1 MTASGSPSDFPPS
14 DFPPS
19 DFPASDFPLLIKSL
33 LRTPLQIAPEVEIVS
48 DGLMRYS
55 YRAFEGRLHRL
66 AAGLA
71 RHGIGAGNV
80 VAVMDWDTHR
90 YFEAFFAVPMM
101 GAVLHTVNV
110 RLAPSQIAY
119 TIDHAEDDVILVHTD
134 FLPLLAE
141 VMPHVKREVRLIL
154 LRDDPAVEAD
164 TEFSFIT
171 SYDAMMQEEG
181 DSFGFPDFDET
192 TRATTFYTTGTT
204 GDPKAVAYSHRQ
216 LVLHSM
222 GILAGFGPM
231 ETANRLHRGDV
242 YMPITPMFH
251 VHAWGFPYAA
261 TLLGIKQVYAGR
273 YTPDKLLRLI
283 AEEGATF
290 THCVPTIL
298 QMLLAAPAAAD
309 TDLTRLKM
317 VIGGSALP
325 RGLAEAAMARGIDI
339 YAGYGLSETCP
350 VLSYAVLSPGEED
363 DVAARVKT
371 GRPLPLVDLRVV
383 DEDMVAQPRDGASTG
398 EVVVRAPWLT
408 AEYVKNP
415 EATAELWR
423 GGYMHTGDVGHID
436 EGGSLMITD
445 RMKDVIKSGGEW
457 VSSLALES
465 LASAVEGV
473 VEVAAI
479 GVPDLKWGERPMLLI
494 VAAEGVDHSSVE
506 TAISSVFA
514 EAVAAGGLSR
524 WAVPEDIRFVSEI
537 AKTSVG
543 KIDKKALR
551 AALR

>member
-1 MTASGSPSDFPPS
+1 MTETGT
-14 DFPPS
+14 
-19 DFPASDFPLLIKSL
+19 PADFPLLIKSL
-33 LRTPLQIAPEVEIVS
+33 LRTPLQIAADVEIVS

-55 YRAFEGRLHRL
+55 YRTFEGRLKRF

-71 RHGIGAGNV
+71 AQGIGQGDV

-90 YFEAFFAVPMM
+90 YFEAFFAVPMI

-110 RLAPSQIAY
+110 RLAPAQIAY

-141 VMPHVKREVRLIL
+141 VMALVTREVRLIL
-154 LRDDPAVEAD
+154 LRDDPAQQPETD
-164 TEFSFIT
+164 FTFIT
-171 SYDAMMQEEG
+171 SYDEMMAATA
-181 DSFGFPDFDET
+181 DDVIFPDFDENS
-192 TRATTFYTTGTT
+192 RATTFYTTGTT

-216 LVLHSM
+216 LVLHTM
-222 GILAGFGPM
+222 GVLAGFGTV

-261 TLLGIKQVYAGR
+261 TLLGIKQVYPGR
-273 YTPDKLLRLI
+273 YAPANLLRLI

-298 QMLLAAPAAAD
+298 QMLLSAPEAAA
-309 TDLTRLKM
+309 TDLSRLKM

-325 RGLAEAAMARGIDI
+325 EGLAAAALDRGIDI

-350 VLSYAVLSPGEED
+350 VLSFAMLTPGEED
-363 DVAARVKT
+363 NLAARIRT
-371 GRPLPLVDLRVV
+371 GKPLPLVDLCIV
-383 DEDMVAQPRDGASTG
+383 DEDMREQPRDGASTG
-398 EVVVRAPWLT
+398 EVVVRAPWLN
-408 AEYVKNP
+408 AEYLKSP
-415 EATAELWR
+415 QATEELWR
-423 GGYMHTGDVGHID
+423 GGMMHTGDVGYID
-436 EGGSLMITD
+436 AGGNLQITD

-465 LASAVEGV
+465 LVSAVGGV
-473 VEVAAI
+473 AEVAAI
-479 GVPDLKWGERPMLLI
+479 GIPDPQWGERPLLLI
-494 VAAEGVDHSSVE
+494 VAAEGGDHSAVE
-506 TAISSVFA
+506 DSIRVALSDAVSSGSMSKWAI
-514 EAVAAGGLSR
+514 
-524 WAVPEDIRFVSEI
+524 PKDIRFVDEI
-537 AKTSVG
+537 TKTSVG

-551 AALR
+551 AALV

>member
-1 MTASGSPSDFPPS
+1 MTATGSP
-14 DFPPS
+14 
-19 DFPASDFPLLIKSL
+19 ADFPLLIKSL
-33 LRTPLQIAPEVEIVS
+33 LRTPLQTAPDVEIVS

-55 YRAFEGRLHRL
+55 YQAFEGRLHRL
-66 AAGLA
+66 AAGLS
-71 RHGIGAGNV
+71 RHGIGAGDV

-110 RLAPSQIAY
+110 RLAPAQIAY

-141 VMPHVKREVRLIL
+141 VMPHVTREVRLIL
-154 LRDDPAVEAD
+154 LRDDPAVEPD
-164 TEFSFIT
+164 TAFSFIT
-171 SYDAMMQEEG
+171 SYDAIMGEADEG
-181 DSFGFPDFDET
+181 FDFPDFEENR
-192 TRATTFYTTGTT
+192 RATTFYTTGTT

-216 LVLHSM
+216 LVLHTM
-222 GILAGFGPM
+222 GVLAGFGPM

-298 QMLLAAPAAAD
+298 QMLLAAPEAQD
-309 TDLTRLKM
+309 TDLSGVKM

-325 RGLAEAAMARGIDI
+325 RGLAKAAMARGIDI

-350 VLSYAVLSPGEED
+350 VLSYAVLKPGEED

-371 GRPLPLVDLRVV
+371 GRPLPLVDLRIV
-383 DEDMVAQPRDGASTG
+383 DEDMQAQPHDGETTG

-415 EATAELWR
+415 QATAALWR
-423 GGYMHTGDVGHID
+423 GGFMHTGDVGHID
-436 EGGSLMITD
+436 EDGSLMITD

-473 VEVAAI
+473 GEVAAI
-479 GVPDLKWGERPMLLI
+479 GVPDPKWGERPLLLV
-494 VAAEGVDHSSVE
+494 VAANQAEQGEVE
-506 TAISSVFA
+506 TAVRSAFA
-514 EAVAAGGLSR
+514 TAVMAGELSK
-524 WAVPEDIRFVSEI
+524 WAVPKEIRFVSRSPRRVL
-537 AKTSVG
+537 AKSTRRRSG
-543 KIDKKALR
+543 QI
-551 AALR
+551 

>member
-1 MTASGSPSDFPPS
+1 MTATGSP
-14 DFPPS
+14 
-19 DFPASDFPLLIKSL
+19 ADFPLLIKSL
-33 LRTPLQIAPEVEIVS
+33 LRTPLQTAPDVEIVS

-55 YRAFEGRLHRL
+55 YQAFEGRLHRL
-66 AAGLA
+66 AAGLS
-71 RHGIGAGNV
+71 RHGIGAGDV

-110 RLAPSQIAY
+110 RLAPAQIAY

-141 VMPHVKREVRLIL
+141 VMPHVTREVRLIL
-154 LRDDPAVEAD
+154 LRDDPAVEPD
-164 TEFSFIT
+164 TAFSFIT
-171 SYDAMMQEEG
+171 SYDAIMGEADEG
-181 DSFGFPDFDET
+181 FDFPDFEENR
-192 TRATTFYTTGTT
+192 RATTFYTTGTT

-216 LVLHSM
+216 LVLHTM
-222 GILAGFGPM
+222 GVLAGFGPM

-298 QMLLAAPAAAD
+298 QMLLAAPEAQD
-309 TDLTRLKM
+309 TDLSGVKM

-325 RGLAEAAMARGIDI
+325 RGLAKAAMARGIDI

-350 VLSYAVLSPGEED
+350 VLSYAVLKPGEED

-383 DEDMVAQPRDGASTG
+383 DENMQAQPHDGETTG

-415 EATAELWR
+415 QATAALWR
-423 GGYMHTGDVGHID
+423 GGFMHTGDVGHID
-436 EGGSLMITD
+436 EDGSLMITD

-473 VEVAAI
+473 GEVAAI
-479 GVPDLKWGERPMLLI
+479 GVPDPKWGERPLLLV
-494 VAAEGVDHSSVE
+494 VAANQAEQGEVE
-506 TAISSVFA
+506 TAVRSAFA
-514 EAVAAGGLSR
+514 TAVAAGDLSK
-524 WAVPEDIRFVSEI
+524 WAVPKEIRFVSEI

-543 KIDKKALR
+543 KIDKKTLR
-551 AALR
+551 SDLI

>member
-1 MTASGSPSDFPPS
+1 MTATGSP
-14 DFPPS
+14 
-19 DFPASDFPLLIKSL
+19 ADFPLLIKSL
-33 LRTPLQIAPEVEIVS
+33 LRTPLQTAPDVEIVS

-55 YRAFEGRLHRL
+55 YQAFEGRLHRL
-66 AAGLA
+66 AAGLS
-71 RHGIGAGNV
+71 RHGIGAGDV

-110 RLAPSQIAY
+110 RLAPAQIAY

-141 VMPHVKREVRLIL
+141 VMPHVTREVRLIL
-154 LRDDPAVEAD
+154 LRDDPAVEPD
-164 TEFSFIT
+164 TAFSFIT
-171 SYDAMMQEEG
+171 SYDAIMGEADEG
-181 DSFGFPDFDET
+181 FDFPDFEENR
-192 TRATTFYTTGTT
+192 RATTFYTTGTT

-216 LVLHSM
+216 LVLHTM
-222 GILAGFGPM
+222 GVLAGFGPM

-298 QMLLAAPAAAD
+298 QMLLAAPEAQD
-309 TDLTRLKM
+309 TDLSGVKM

-325 RGLAEAAMARGIDI
+325 RGLAKAAMARGIDI

-350 VLSYAVLSPGEED
+350 VLSYAVLKPGEED

-371 GRPLPLVDLRVV
+371 GRPLPLVDLRIV
-383 DEDMVAQPRDGASTG
+383 DEDMQAQPHDGETTG

-415 EATAELWR
+415 QATAALWR
-423 GGYMHTGDVGHID
+423 GGFMHTGDVGHID
-436 EGGSLMITD
+436 EDGSLMITD

-473 VEVAAI
+473 GEVAAI
-479 GVPDLKWGERPMLLI
+479 GVPDSKWGERPLLLV
-494 VAAEGVDHSSVE
+494 VAANQADQGEVE
-506 TAISSVFA
+506 TAVRSAFA
-514 EAVAAGGLSR
+514 TAVMAGELSK
-524 WAVPEDIRFVSEI
+524 WAVPKEIRFVSEI

-543 KIDKKALR
+543 KIDKKTLR
-551 AALR
+551 SDLI